1 MRVGVHVVN
10 FGLSGGTSAIG
21 PMMAEVGSAAEEAG
35 LDNLSVMDHYFQME
49 GMGLG
54 DAPAPMLE
62 AYTNLGFLAAHTR
75 TVELQALVTGVTYR
89 HPGLLA
95 KIVTTLDVLSGGRA
109 MLGIGAAWYERE
121 HLGLGVPF
129 PPLFERFE
137 RLEETLQIVLQMWSD
152 EDGPYEGAHYSLAE
166 TICSPS
172 PLTAPHPPIMIGGS
186 GEKKTLRLVAQ
197 YADACNFFA
206 GPDTGPDVIQ
216 AKLDVLAGH
225 CANQGTDLERIRKT
239 ILWAAPMDPTTA
251 AGAADFSEQMKRYAD
266 IGIVEVHVMP
276 FHHTIDCI
284 RGLGKHVIP
293 AIGDL

>member
-1 MRVGVHVVN
+1 MRVGVHLVN
-10 FGLSGGTSAIG
+10 FGLPGGTSAIG
-21 PMMAEVGSAAEEAG
+21 PTMAEAGRAAEEAG

-62 AYTNLGFLAAHTR
+62 AYTTLGFLAAHTS

-129 PPLFERFE
+129 PPLSERFE

-152 EDGPYEGAHYSLAE
+152 DDGPYEGAYYHLAE
-166 TICSPS
+166 TICSPP
-172 PLTAPHPPIMIGGS
+172 PLTRPHPPIMIGGS
-186 GEKKTLRLVAQ
+186 GEQKTLRLVAQ
-197 YADACNFFA
+197 YARRVQPLRA
-206 GPDTGPDVIQ
+206 
-216 AKLDVLAGH
+216 AGH
-225 CANQGTDLERIRKT
+225 RPGRGEGEARRARRVTARTR
-239 ILWAAPMDPTTA
+239 APMWRASARRSCGQRRWIRPRLQGLPT
-251 AGAADFSEQMKRYAD
+251 SPSR
-266 IGIVEVHVMP
+266 
-276 FHHTIDCI
+276 
-284 RGLGKHVIP
+284 
-293 AIGDL
+293 